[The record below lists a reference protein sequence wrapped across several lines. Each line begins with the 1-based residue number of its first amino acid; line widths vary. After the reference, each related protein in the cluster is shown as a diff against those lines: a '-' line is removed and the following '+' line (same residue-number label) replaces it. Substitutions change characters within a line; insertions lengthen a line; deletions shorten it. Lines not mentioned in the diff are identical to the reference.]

1 MPSEDLDIGTL
12 RNRLVDRVVGSRV
25 AYYDVLDSTMD
36 EARRLADQ
44 RSPEGT
50 VVIAEQQT
58 GGRGRFDR
66 PWLSPQGEN
75 LLFSVLLR
83 PGAAELRYVNMAA
96 TLAVAGAIAELTGL
110 SPATKWPNDVIIKGR
125 KVSGI
130 LVETAVE
137 GGEPRH
143 TVVGIGLNVNLDP
156 SEIPEIAASA
166 TSLSRESGKRLDRTS
181 LMLSMLERLDGLYAA
196 IRRGRSL
203 TDEWAAQLETL
214 GQSVQVRWSD
224 RVVEGEATGV
234 DEQGNLLLAQPDG
247 STVTVVAGEVT
258 LQA

>member
-1 MPSEDLDIGTL
+1 M
-12 RNRLVDRVVGSRV
+12 
-25 AYYDVLDSTMD
+25 
-36 EARRLADQ
+36 
-44 RSPEGT
+44 
-50 VVIAEQQT
+50 
-58 GGRGRFDR
+58 
-66 PWLSPQGEN
+66 
-75 LLFSVLLR
+75 
-83 PGAAELRYVNMAA
+83 
-96 TLAVAGAIAELTGL
+96 
-110 SPATKWPNDVIIKGR
+110 
-125 KVSGI
+125 
-130 LVETAVE
+130 ETAVK

-166 TSLSRESGKRLDRTS
+166 TSLYRESGKRLDRTS

-196 IRRGRSL
+196 VRRGRSL
-203 TDEWAAQLETL
+203 TQEWAAQLETL